1 LGLCNLGHSRHNQFE
16 SEVFRMRETWLHTN
30 RRAILLGMLLPGSIA
45 VLGAVLALAAW
56 QLDSAWWW
64 AGLGLACAAA
74 GLVMLASLAWWLYV
88 PRLAYE
94 AGELLVFIDSR
105 PIRVPIDVV
114 EVFFLGQ
121 GPSFLPELAGR
132 ELETAN
138 VIVRLAESA
147 GEWKHLDVN
156 PRIAHWCEGY
166 ITLRGAWCEPIEPEG
181 LRKLNARLAEIHR
194 ERKAVAL
201 AGAGAERT

>member
-1 LGLCNLGHSRHNQFE
+1 
-16 SEVFRMRETWLHTN
+16 MREIWLHTN

-45 VLGAVLALAAW
+45 VLGAALALVAW
-56 QLDSAWWW
+56 QLESAWWW
-64 AGLGLACAAA
+64 IALGLACAAG
-74 GLVMLASLAWWLYV
+74 GLLMLASLAWWLGV

-94 AGELLVFIDSR
+94 EGELLVFIDSR
-105 PIRVPIDVV
+105 PIRLPIDVV

-121 GPSFLPELAGR
+121 GPSLLPELAGR
-132 ELETAN
+132 EPETAN

-147 GEWKHLDVN
+147 TAWKHFEVN

-166 ITLRGAWCEPIEPEG
+166 ITLRGAWCEPIQPEG

-194 ERKAVAL
+194 ERKDAAP
-201 AGAGAERT
+201 AGAGAKRT